1 MKKPKQSTE
10 YKESVRF
17 LEPPKGYKQAKLV
30 AVDKKK
36 ASAYYA
42 SLRGK

>member
-1 MKKPKQSTE
+1 MRKPKQSSE

-17 LEPPKGYKQAKLV
+17 LEPPKDYKQSKTV

-36 ASAYYA
+36 ASAYY
-42 SLRGK
+42 STLKGK